1 MAENSKT
8 QAEEEAKA
16 TAALE
21 RKENAEKNIG
31 VLAAEK
37 AMADFDKQ
45 RAKEMAEALRPD
57 AWSFKQ
63 FI

>member
-37 AMADFDKQ
+37 AMADFDKH

-57 AWSFKQ
+57 A
-63 FI
+63 

>member
-1 MAENSKT
+1 LAENSKT

-31 VLAAEK
+31 FLAAEK

-57 AWSFKQ
+57 A
-63 FI
+63 